1 MQYPTL
7 HTKRVILLAKQ
18 RNGQTSHDDI
28 VFILMTTYSA
38 SNHYGIVD
46 FFFPQ
51 HLGRHITHRSATRRA
66 RFRARVAGFKSR
78 IHHLLVCS
86 RAGHA
91 IIFKSQHIYR
101 LLRTCNQDWQKR
113 ISCSGGHGTSI
124 YQQNCGIHWWRGS
137 TILTMQRQSFDTRR
151 QHLYSEQN
159 KIIQHYRANSSI
171 AQIGSKEKHLCYSIS
186 CYIGLFLKSFW
197 WFQCNR

>member
-1 MQYPTL
+1 
-7 HTKRVILLAKQ
+7 
-18 RNGQTSHDDI
+18 
-28 VFILMTTYSA
+28 MTTYSA

-46 FFFPQ
+46 FF
-51 HLGRHITHRSATRRA
+51 LLSIWVDTSHIAVPLEEHASEHGWL
-66 RFRARVAGFKSR
+66 VSS
-78 IHHLLVCS
+78 HLLVCS